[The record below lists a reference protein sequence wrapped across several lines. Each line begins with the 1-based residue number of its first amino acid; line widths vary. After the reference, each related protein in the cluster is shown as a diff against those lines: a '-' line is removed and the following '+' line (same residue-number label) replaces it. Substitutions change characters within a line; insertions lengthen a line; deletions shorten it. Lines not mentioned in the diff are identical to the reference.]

1 MSHVRTARMAIRAT
15 SLVTRVI
22 ELPIARF
29 TLLFNA
35 TCLYRP
41 YGHPYRFVGHPRR
54 LTCQPRGSTACSM
67 QHVRTARM
75 AIRTASLA
83 TRVA

>member
-54 LTCQPRGSTACSM
+54 LTCQPRGSPAYSM

>member
-54 LTCQPRGSTACSM
+54 LTCQPRGLPVFSM
-67 QHVRTARM
+67 TYVRTARM